1 MSDVLRG
8 DIVSLGEKATEILKR
23 YLAGDDEIPDGQ
35 VEVSLKIL
43 SHSEKIMSMDQSLK
57 LRERDHA
64 LRLLKFL
71 PDQKSKRHYM
81 ELMNPTVAGLMV
93 KSRPE
98 G

>member
-1 MSDVLRG
+1 MSEELRKN
-8 DIVSLGEKATEILKR
+8 IVSLGEKATVILDR
-23 YLAGDDEIPDGQ
+23 YLSGDEDMSDGQ
-35 VEVSLKIL
+35 ISVSLKIL
-43 SHSEKIMSMDQSLK
+43 GHSEKVMGLNQSRT
-57 LRERDHA
+57 LREQDHA

-71 PDQKSKRHYM
+71 PDQKSKRQYI